1 MPVVKVSF
9 SKENLSAIEIAV
21 PKGTGIADLAKI
33 HQVINDQ
40 LAQQLHPRGCAAC
53 LSGSH
58 FIIHEILDG
67 AARVKY

>member
-1 MPVVKVSF
+1 MPVVKVNF
-9 SKENLSAIEIAV
+9 SKENLGAIEIKV

-40 LAQQLHPRGCAAC
+40 LAKQLHPRGCGAC

-58 FIIHEILDG
+58 FIIREILDG
-67 AARVKY
+67 AAKVKY